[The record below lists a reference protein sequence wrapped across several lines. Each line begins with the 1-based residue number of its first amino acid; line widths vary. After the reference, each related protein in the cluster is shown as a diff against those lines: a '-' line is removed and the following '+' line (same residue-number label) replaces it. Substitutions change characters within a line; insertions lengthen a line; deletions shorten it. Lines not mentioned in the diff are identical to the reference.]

1 MSVARDL
8 RTSDLRPRILVLE
21 DNYLTA
27 DALCELVRD
36 CGCDVA
42 GAVGRIESAFE
53 FLEDREIDGAVVDIN
68 LHGNPSFPVCDEL
81 QRRNVPFFFL
91 SGYERSVIP
100 DAFAKRRLLTKP
112 VDQRI
117 FRTALADFGRI
128 SAIHRKARRA
138 FGNGLLDAL
147 PDIGVSALEHKLER
161 VSLKAGQVLH
171 AARQEVS
178 HVHFLT
184 EGLVS
189 LVARG
194 ARGRRLE
201 VGLIGREGMT
211 GAAALLDDAAIAATE
226 SVVQLPSQA
235 WRVSVK
241 ELAPLLRNH
250 RSLHSHLLRY
260 VHALIAQ
267 MAQTALATGHAKIE
281 QRVARWLLMAAQRC
295 NTQRLEVTHEHLSQ
309 VLAVRR
315 SGITVALHMLEA
327 RRVIKSHR
335 KLVEILDHGGL
346 LREADG
352 FYGLTEAVAPT
363 TVQS

>member
-1 MSVARDL
+1 MSPVAQDL
-8 RTSDLRPRILVLE
+8 KPRILVLE

-42 GAVGRIESAFE
+42 GAVGRVESAFE

-100 DAFAKRRLLTKP
+100 DAFAERPLLTKP
-112 VDQRI
+112 VDQDV

-128 SAIHRKARRA
+128 SPIRRTTRPA

-147 PDIGVSALEHKLER
+147 PELAVSALAPKLEQ

-171 AARQEVS
+171 VARQEVS
-178 HVHFLT
+178 HVHFPT
-184 EGLVS
+184 DGLVS

-211 GAAALLDDAAIAATE
+211 GAAALLDDAAIAAIDT
-226 SVVQLPSQA
+226 VVQVPGQA
-235 WRVSVK
+235 WRVPVE
-241 ELAPLLRNH
+241 ELVPLLRDH
-250 RSLHSHLLRY
+250 RSLQNHLLRY
-260 VHALIAQ
+260 VHALMAQ
-267 MAQTALATGHAKIE
+267 MAQTALATGHGKIE

-327 RRVIKSHR
+327 RRVIKSQR
-335 KLVEILDHGGL
+335 KVVEILDHAGL

-352 FYGLTEAVAPT
+352 LYGPPEGP
-363 TVQS
+363 

>member
-1 MSVARDL
+1 MSVAHDL
-8 RTSDLRPRILVLE
+8 RADALRPRILVVE
-21 DNYLTA
+21 YNYLTA

-42 GAVGRIESAFE
+42 GAVGRVESAFE
-53 FLEDREIDGAVVDIN
+53 FLEEREIDGAVVDIN
-68 LHGNPSFPVCDEL
+68 LHGNLRFPVCDEL

-91 SGYERSVIP
+91 SGYDGSVIP
-100 DAFAKRRLLTKP
+100 DAFSKRRLLTKP
-112 VDQRI
+112 VDQRV
-117 FRTALADFGRI
+117 FRTAMADFGRI
-128 SAIHRKARRA
+128 RPSHRKARTA

-147 PDIGVSALEHKLER
+147 PEPGVSALEPKLEK

-184 EGLVS
+184 DGLVS

-201 VGLIGREGMT
+201 VGLVGREGLT
-211 GAAALLDDAAIAATE
+211 GAAALLDDSAIAATE
-226 SVVQLPSQA
+226 CIVQLPSAA

-241 ELAPLLRNH
+241 DLAPVLRSQ
-250 RSLHSHLLRY
+250 RSLHNHLLRY
-260 VHALIAQ
+260 VHALIGQ

-281 QRVARWLLMAAQRC
+281 QRVARWLLMVAQRC
-295 NTQRLEVTHEHLSQ
+295 HTQRLEVTHEHLSQ

-315 SGITVALHMLEA
+315 SGITVALHVLEE

-335 KLVEILDHGGL
+335 KLVEILDPTGL

-352 FYGLTEAVAPT
+352 FYGPIEAVSIT
-363 TVQS
+363 SQS